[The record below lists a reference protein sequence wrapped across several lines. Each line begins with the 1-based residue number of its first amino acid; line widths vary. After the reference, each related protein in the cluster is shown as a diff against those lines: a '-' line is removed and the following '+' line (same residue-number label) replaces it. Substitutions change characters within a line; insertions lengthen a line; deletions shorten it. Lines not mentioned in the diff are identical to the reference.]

1 MAGLLTAVIEFT
13 TFERAGLLMGVWG
26 TAAELGQASGG
37 ALGGLVVDGVRYL
50 SGGNALLAYGTV
62 FALESLLL
70 LFTLALTRGLR
81 VGVTLSPD
89 TRAAAA
95 RRLWEE
101 FTPAGR

>member
-1 MAGLLTAVIEFT
+1 M
-13 TFERAGLLMGVWG
+13 
-26 TAAELGQASGG
+26 
-37 ALGGLVVDGVRYL
+37 GVRYL

-70 LFTLALTRGLR
+70 LFTLTLTRGLR
-81 VGVTLSPD
+81 VGVALSSE